1 MARKTKQEALETREK
16 LLDAAE
22 QLFLRQGVSGT
33 SLQQIADEAQLTR
46 GAVYWHFKDK
56 AELFDAMMQRGT
68 MPLEQGVRMDPAA
81 PAREPPLTLLELR
94 WNLANVFWSAANNER
109 TRRVFEI
116 AMQKVEYAG
125 EMLAL
130 HERKRAVRRSWLE
143 ENRGAFV
150 RAVQDGLLPAG
161 IDVDRAAVTLM
172 SLVDGLLHQWIYEPG
187 SFDLVSVGVRAV
199 EDFITSLARDLGP
212 CLLPPLT
219 PDECARLGQAGV
231 CPASEVFTRE

>member
-56 AELFDAMMQRGT
+56 AELFDAMMRRGT

-81 PAREPPLTLLELR
+81 AARAQPLTLLELR

-130 HERKRAVRRSWLE
+130 HERKRAVRRGWLD
-143 ENRGAFV
+143 ENRAAFA
-150 RAVQDGLLPAG
+150 RAIDEDLLPAG
-161 IDVDRAAVTLM
+161 VDADRAAVTLM

-187 SFDLVSVGVRAV
+187 SFDLVGVGTQAV

-212 CLLPPLT
+212 RLLPPLT
-219 PDECARLGQAGV
+219 DAERARLGQAGV
-231 CPASEVFTRE
+231 CPASDAFMRD

>member
-33 SLQQIADEAQLTR
+33 SLQQIAAEAQLTR
-46 GAVYWHFKDK
+46 GAVYWHFRDK
-56 AELFDAMMQRGT
+56 AELFDAMMRRGT
-68 MPLEQGVRMDPAA
+68 MPLEQGVRADPSG
-81 PAREPPLTLLELR
+81 PAREQPLTLVELR

-125 EMLAL
+125 EMLGL
-130 HERKRAVRRSWLE
+130 HERKRAVRRGWLE
-143 ENRGAFV
+143 ENRAAFV
-150 RAVQDGLLPAG
+150 HAVEQGQLPPS
-161 IDVDRAAVTLM
+161 IDADRAAVTLM

-187 SFDLVSVGVRAV
+187 SFDLVGVGTHAV
-199 EDFITSLARDLGP
+199 EDFITGLARDLGP
-212 CLLPPLT
+212 SLLPPLT
-219 PDECARLGQAGV
+219 ADECARLGQAGA
-231 CPASEVFTRE
+231 CPASEAFTRE